1 MFSCSH
7 AASPTLNA
15 PTLNLMPAPSE
26 LTLQEGKFRLVNTFK
41 IRVNG
46 PGHSRFYAGTTRL
59 LRRLD
64 ARTGLFFSQN
74 QITAA
79 DQDANAS
86 LVITVKR
93 AGKVAL
99 NEDETYSLQ
108 VTPTRIALTA
118 ETDIGAL
125 RGYETLLQLVDSDE
139 TGFFLPAVQI
149 KDQPRFPW
157 RGLLIDVGRHFM
169 PVEVIK
175 RNLDG
180 LATVKMNVLHLHLSD
195 DQGFRIESKT
205 FPKLHQLGS
214 NNNYFTQEQIKDI
227 IKYADDR
234 GIRVVPEFDMPGHA
248 TAWFVGH
255 PELAS
260 APGPYTI
267 ERRWGILDPVMD
279 PTKESTYTFLDA
291 FLKEMTALFPDS
303 YFHIGGDEN
312 NGKQWKSNAQIQA
325 FMKTH
330 KIASNHD
337 LQSYFNERILKILT
351 KYNKRMMGWDEILQP
366 GITKS
371 IVIQSWRGKKY
382 LYDAVQK
389 GYQAILSNGYY
400 IDLMYNTESHYL
412 NDPLP
417 ADKQQQLST
426 EAQKLILGGEAAM
439 WSEFATS
446 ETIDSRIWPRTAAI
460 AERLWSP
467 VSVKDVADMY
477 RRLDYVSLQL
487 EYVGL
492 THEKNYPM
500 MLRRLTNG
508 QDITALKTL
517 VDVIEPVKEYARH
530 RQGTTYYTYS
540 PYTLV
545 ADAARPDAKVAR
557 EFRNLVKTY
566 KAKPT
571 ERATT
576 EITFWLNLWKNNHIL
591 LQKTIQ
597 QAPALREIETLSAD
611 LAAVSQIGLEA
622 LAYISAKRQDNETSS
637 ATPAPNWY
645 NNSLAALQAAKKPRG
660 KTELMV
666 VSGIEDLVKLAAA
679 K

>member
-1 MFSCSH
+1 
-7 AASPTLNA
+7 
-15 PTLNLMPAPSE
+15 MPAPSE
-26 LTLQEGKFRLVNTFK
+26 LILQEGKFRLANTFK
-41 IRVNG
+41 IRVIG

-64 ARTGLFFSQN
+64 AKTGLFLAQN

-79 DQDANAS
+79 DQDANANC
-86 LVITVKR
+86 VITVKR
-93 AGKVAL
+93 AGKVVL

-108 VTPTRIALTA
+108 VTPTNITLTA

-125 RGYETLLQLVDSDE
+125 RGYETLLQLIDSDE
-139 TGFFLPAVQI
+139 TGYFLPAVQI

-157 RGLLIDVGRHFM
+157 RGLLIDVARHFM

-180 LATVKMNVLHLHLSD
+180 LAAVKMNVLHLHLSD
-195 DQGFRIESKT
+195 NQGFRLESKT
-205 FPKLHQLGS
+205 FPQLHQLGS
-214 NNNYFTQEQIKDI
+214 NGNYFTQEQIKEI

-248 TAWFVGH
+248 TAWFVGY

-267 ERRWGILDPVMD
+267 DRRWGILDPVMD

-291 FLKEMTALFPDS
+291 FLKEITALFPDP

-325 FMKTH
+325 FMKA
-330 KIASNHD
+330 KNIANAHN

-371 IVIQSWRGKKY
+371 IAIQSWRGKKY

-389 GYQAILSNGYY
+389 GYPAILSNGYY
-400 IDLMYNTESHYL
+400 IDLMYDTESHYL

-417 ADKQQQLST
+417 AEKQQQLSP
-426 EAQKLILGGEAAM
+426 EAEKLIMGGEAAM
-439 WSEFATS
+439 WSEFATP
-446 ETIDSRIWPRTAAI
+446 ENIDSRIWPRTAAI

-467 VSVKDVADMY
+467 EAVKDVADMY

-492 THEKNYPM
+492 THEANYPM

-508 QDITALKTL
+508 RDITVLKTL
-517 VDVIEPVKEYARH
+517 VDVIEPVKEYTRH

-545 ADAARPDAKVAR
+545 ADAARPDTKVAR
-557 EFRNLVKTY
+557 EFRNLVKAY
-566 KAKPT
+566 RAKPT
-571 ERATT
+571 EQAAT
-576 EITFWLNLWKNNHIL
+576 EITYWLNLWKNNHVL

-611 LAAVSQIGLEA
+611 LATISQIGLEA
-622 LAYISAKRQDNETSS
+622 VAYINTRKGISVAVDGKQPGNAIST
-637 ATPAPNWY
+637 AAAAPAPNWY
-645 NNSLAALQAAKKPRG
+645 NTSLAALQAAKKPRG

-666 VSGIEDLVKLAAA
+666 VSGIEDLVKLAVT